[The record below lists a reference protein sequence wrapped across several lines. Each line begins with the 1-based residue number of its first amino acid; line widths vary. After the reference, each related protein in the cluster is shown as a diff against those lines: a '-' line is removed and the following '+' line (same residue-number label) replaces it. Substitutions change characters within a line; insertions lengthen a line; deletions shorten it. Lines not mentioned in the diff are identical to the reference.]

1 MNIYAAFTEILNKL
15 MKVINKIAPS
25 KEIRIKNNG
34 QDWLDREAADL
45 TLFFFVFFN
54 WDSPHPRLNSH
65 YEAWSYKK
73 RSTKRITGYSKS
85 V

>member
-45 TLFFFVFFN
+45 TLFFLFFLIGI
-54 WDSPHPRLNSH
+54 HP
-65 YEAWSYKK
+65 
-73 RSTKRITGYSKS
+73 IQG
-85 V
+85 